1 MKFLLLLSGLILWE
15 SALCAGP
22 GRLRLSLEEA
32 EQRAVAASLD
42 SRQAEAQLSVAKE
55 TLNIQKSSLKPR
67 LSLEGSYRYLSEIP
81 EAQLGPATVA
91 FGQHHNYSVGP
102 MLSYEVYNGG
112 AHDKATEGIEHLL
125 KAREKDQEATR
136 LRTILD
142 TRLAYSRVRLSLD
155 EMRLLIGSLQ
165 VLQARLKDTQQRLR
179 HGSASRLESLAIQR
193 EELQTKLRYM
203 QTQASLAENLR
214 KLAFLMGDR
223 TLPEELLPIGPH
235 DSPEALGLPAG
246 NYIVDIDS
254 AAGQMSRVKRT
265 IGRQP
270 SPTHPQLKAW
280 DERKES
286 ARLEGESREQAGS
299 PKIQVFA
306 KSTYDYPHGPLD
318 EAVWQ
323 NSFGVALSLTLYDG
337 ALRQHQKAQKLAEL
351 HSHEI
356 QKEKIAQ
363 DFQESWANARA
374 QLESLQLQRKV
385 VQDAMARAEQ
395 EAQLTQANYQA
406 GAINYLE
413 VQRANTQVLEI
424 RTSLS
429 RLDAQVFAQYALL
442 NYLSA
447 QTEAAS

>member
-1 MKFLLLLSGLILWE
+1 MKYPLLLMGMIFWG
-15 SALCAGP
+15 SAAFAEP
-22 GRLRLSLEEA
+22 GRMRLSLQEA
-32 EQRAVAASLD
+32 ERRAVAASLD
-42 SRQAEAQLSVAKE
+42 NRQAAAQLSMTKE
-55 TLNIQKSSLKPR
+55 SLNVQKSSLKPR

-81 EAQLGPATVA
+81 EAQLGPASVA

-102 MLSYEVYNGG
+102 MLSYEIYNGG
-112 AHDKATEGIEHLL
+112 ADHKVTESLEKLL
-125 KAREKDQEATR
+125 KSREKDQEAAR

-155 EMRLLIGSLQ
+155 EMQLFIGSLQ

-193 EELQTKLRYM
+193 EELQTRLRYM

-214 KLAFLMGDR
+214 KLAFLLGDQ
-223 TLPEELLPIGPH
+223 TLPTELLPIGPH

-246 NYIVDIDS
+246 NYIVDFESIP
-254 AAGQMSRVKRT
+254 GQLSRVQRS
-265 IGRQP
+265 IRQEPNP
-270 SPTHPQLKAW
+270 SHPQLLAW
-280 DERKES
+280 EERKES
-286 ARLEGESREQAGS
+286 ARLEGESREQSGS
-299 PKIQVFA
+299 PRIQVFA

-323 NSFGVALSLTLYDG
+323 NSFGVALSYTLYDG

-351 HSHEI
+351 QSHEI

-385 VQDAMARAEQ
+385 VQDAMSRAEQ

-429 RLDAQVFAQYALL
+429 RIEAQIFAQYALL

-447 QTEAAS
+447 QSEAAT